1 MKKIIIY
8 TTNDKILSLKLV
20 ENVALSEKF
29 KEYKIDIFSSKTTF
43 LRKLKILIV
52 FIFFGSIKDLFS
64 YSLKK
69 VSIEDIVKKNKNC
82 RIIKEIKEDYDFGL
96 SVYCS
101 EKIKMQ
107 KFKIYNFHLGNLFNQ
122 RGSFIFFYKFI
133 LCSAKMQ
140 WY

>member
-29 KEYKIDIFSSKTTF
+29 KEYKIDIFLSKTSF

-69 VSIEDIVKKNKNC
+69 VSIEDIVKK
-82 RIIKEIKEDYDFGL
+82 IKTAE
-96 SVYCS
+96 
-101 EKIKMQ
+101 
-107 KFKIYNFHLGNLFNQ
+107 
-122 RGSFIFFYKFI
+122 
-133 LCSAKMQ
+133 
-140 WY
+140 